1 MRSST
6 FLFMMGIAFLLVLF
20 GMLWNQVNVV
30 LLTMQ
35 GSVAV
40 LALVL
45 EIRSKMVEGKAR

>member
-6 FLFMMGIAFLLVLF
+6 FLFMMGIAFLLVSF
-20 GMLWNQVNVV
+20 GMLWNQVNVI
-30 LLTMQ
+30 LLKMQ

-45 EIRSKMVEGKAR
+45 AIRTKVVEGKES